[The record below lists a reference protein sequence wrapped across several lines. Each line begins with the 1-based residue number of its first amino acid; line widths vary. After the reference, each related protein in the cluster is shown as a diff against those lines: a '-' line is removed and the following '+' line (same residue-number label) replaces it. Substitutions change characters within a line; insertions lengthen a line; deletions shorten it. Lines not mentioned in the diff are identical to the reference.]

1 MKTNNF
7 SKSEPLP
14 DFVYGHDVLEQVKPK
29 RTSIVKQFRLK
40 PLNAPE
46 MQVTYAGLGIRVL
59 ATLIDL
65 IIIAVVML
73 IPEFIFFSFNF
84 SNAGYNTFRFLMA
97 ITMWVFYHV
106 AFNSSALQA
115 TFGKNML
122 KLKVVDLF
130 GNRISITKA
139 LFRNLAVFISVAT
152 IGLGIWYISTDSKNR
167 GWHDLIAGTYVVK
180 LLSSKSFS
188 HFNKSSDFKT
198 NKYASAKTNRNLDG
212 SFSC

>member
-1 MKTNNF
+1 MKTGNF
-7 SKSEPLP
+7 SKSKPLT
-14 DFVYGHDVLEQVKPK
+14 DFVYGHDVLAQVKSK
-29 RTSIVKQFRLK
+29 RISKVKHFRLK
-40 PLNAPE
+40 LLNAPE
-46 MQVTYAGLGIRVL
+46 MQVTYAGLGIRAM
-59 ATLIDL
+59 ATFIDL

-84 SNAGYNTFRFLMA
+84 SNAGDNTLRFFIA
-97 ITMWVFYHV
+97 ITMWIFYHV

-122 KLKVVDLF
+122 KLKVIDLY

-152 IGLGIWYISTDSKNR
+152 FGLGVWYISTDSKNR

-180 LLSSKSFS
+180 L
-188 HFNKSSDFKT
+188 
-198 NKYASAKTNRNLDG
+198 
-212 SFSC
+212 